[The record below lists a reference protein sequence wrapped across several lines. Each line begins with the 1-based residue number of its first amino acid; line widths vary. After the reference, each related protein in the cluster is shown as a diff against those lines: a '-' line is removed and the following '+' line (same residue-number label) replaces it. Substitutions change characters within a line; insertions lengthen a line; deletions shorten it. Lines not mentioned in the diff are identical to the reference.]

1 VEHRWHLSFC
11 KKKGGKRMK
20 QTNTLDSFKTSIIGR
35 IFQGSLKH
43 ELESKGNSL
52 SKCNI
57 EPFFVLSLDFG
68 ENSIE
73 SCFDKFFKNLEKENK
88 ATAETALEY
97 IGKNYDVE
105 NNCFIKIVPEKLR
118 TRDYISL
125 IDEDMLFC
133 DGMDAALIGY
143 RIGFGIDKNI
153 AAYDYEKCV
162 QCLVDEGMEYEDAVE
177 FLEYNTL
184 GSYVGEYTPCFLYEN
199 Y

>member
-1 VEHRWHLSFC
+1 MRINQDYLRETVSTYAPIPRYNSCMINPVYRIGEY
-11 KKKGGKRMK
+11 
-20 QTNTLDSFKTSIIGR
+20 FKISY
-35 IFQGSLKH
+35 
-43 ELESKGNSL
+43 
-52 SKCNI
+52 
-57 EPFFVLSLDFG
+57 D
-68 ENSIE
+68 
-73 SCFDKFFKNLEKENK
+73 FDKFVKKLEKENK
-88 ATAETALEY
+88 ATAETVLEY

-118 TRDYISL
+118 TRDHISL

-133 DGMDAALIGY
+133 DGLDAALIGY

-153 AAYDYEKCV
+153 AVYDYEKCV
-162 QCLVDEGMEYEDAVE
+162 QCLVDEEMEYEDAVE